1 MMSLLSFIKQILKKD
16 MPMQRFIEDH
26 DPKSVYEVEQLQ
38 RKYEFVVKTNHTY
51 I

>member
-1 MMSLLSFIKQILKKD
+1 MISLLSFIKQILEQD

-26 DPKSVYEVEQLQ
+26 NPKSVHEVEQLQ

>member
-1 MMSLLSFIKQILKKD
+1 MSFISFLKELLKND

-26 DPKSVYEVEQLQ
+26 DPKSVHEVEQLQ
-38 RKYEFVVKTNHTY
+38 RKYEFVIRKNHTY